1 MGTTIHTIIADFAV
15 LDEWEERYRYVIE
28 LCEPLT

>member
-1 MGTTIHTIIADFAV
+1 MGIQDLIDDFAF

-28 LCEPLT
+28 LG